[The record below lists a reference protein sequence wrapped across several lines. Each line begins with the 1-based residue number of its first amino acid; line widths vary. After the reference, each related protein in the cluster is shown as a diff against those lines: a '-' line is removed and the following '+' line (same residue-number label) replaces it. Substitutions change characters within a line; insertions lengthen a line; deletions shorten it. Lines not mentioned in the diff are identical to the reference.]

1 MEYGTRLKLMV
12 LSRCTRVRK
21 GRQALEERLRDALED
36 ALREYCDDGGIDL
49 GHLHTT
55 FPEID
60 GYRPLVRLGA
70 NVVAEAFSGSLKNLL
85 LLHRQGKHGGG

>member
-49 GHLHTT
+49 GHLHRA

-85 LLHRQGKHGGG
+85 LLHREGKHGGG